1 MLTSTHLDRLQLSQW
16 PVSRQV
22 QDIEGCS
29 VLQIMSFADILHS
42 CYDFKQ

>member
-1 MLTSTHLDRLQLSQW
+1 MLATLMSRKENVSQW
-16 PVSRQV
+16 PVSQQV